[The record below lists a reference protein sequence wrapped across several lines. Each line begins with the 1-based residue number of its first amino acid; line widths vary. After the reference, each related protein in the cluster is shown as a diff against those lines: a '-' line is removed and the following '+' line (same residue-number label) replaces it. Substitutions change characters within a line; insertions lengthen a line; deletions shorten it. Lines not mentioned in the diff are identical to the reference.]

1 MCVWGTRIIQRVTTT
16 ELVVDKKTISPFD
29 EMLQPL
35 LLSFSI
41 RFLFILL
48 GPKGKAKSY
57 HEIGRAIATLMSD
70 EVGKQGKGMWDHLA
84 CICLNCELTAM
95 VHYTYSYVAFYR
107 MTHSHLWKM
116 SSLM

>member
-1 MCVWGTRIIQRVTTT
+1 
-16 ELVVDKKTISPFD
+16 
-29 EMLQPL
+29 MLQPL

-70 EVGKQGKGMWDHLA
+70 EVGKRGRGIRDHLD
-84 CICLNCELTAM
+84 CICLNCQLTAM
-95 VHYTYSYVAFYR
+95 VHYSYSYVALDR
-107 MTHSHLWKM
+107 MTLSHLCKM